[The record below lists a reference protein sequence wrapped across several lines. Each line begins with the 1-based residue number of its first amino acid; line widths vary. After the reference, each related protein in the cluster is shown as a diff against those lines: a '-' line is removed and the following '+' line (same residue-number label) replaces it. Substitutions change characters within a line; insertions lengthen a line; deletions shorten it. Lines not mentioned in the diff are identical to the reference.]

1 MSNAESIAP
10 IAPRAASEIGS
21 WDGEADVLVVGYG
34 CAGASAAIGAL
45 ESGATV
51 MILERAGAG
60 GGASAMAGGEIYLGG
75 GTPVQ
80 KACGFDDTP
89 EAMYDFLMAA
99 TGPSPNEEKIAVYC
113 EESVAHF
120 RWLVECGVV
129 FKPSFYGTPCW
140 EPPTDD
146 GLVFTGGEN
155 AWPFNQI
162 APPAPRGHVPQ
173 IQNKRL
179 MERSGGW
186 ELMRHLSATAERLG
200 AQVRPDSRVSHLV
213 VDGDTVVG
221 VVGRSFGADFALRA
235 RCGVVL
241 AGGGFA
247 SNPDMVARHVPALAG
262 QMVLGTDGDDGT
274 TIRLGQGLGAM
285 VAHLDAAEA
294 ALPSNPPLVYPSL
307 LVNQFGQRFINEDTY
322 CGRVGQMALFHQ
334 QGRCSLVLDEAIF
347 ESVPEGDR
355 WGARPTHVA
364 GTVAELETEMGLP
377 DGSLQATV
385 EAYNRH
391 AVKGEDPLFHKR
403 AEFVRPLESP
413 FGAIPLTGPYAV
425 FTLGGLVTSVDGE
438 VLGPGAQPLPGLFAA
453 GRSTWGIPSWG
464 YASGTSLGD
473 GTFFGRRAG
482 LRAGRRAAHRSGQP
496 G

>member
-1 MSNAESIAP
+1 MSSSESIAP
-10 IAPRAASEIGS
+10 IAPRPAAEVGT
-21 WDGEADVLVVGYG
+21 WEAEADVVVVGYG
-34 CAGASAAIGAL
+34 CAGAAAAIGAL
-45 ESGATV
+45 ESGSSSVTV
-51 MILERAGAG
+51 LERAGAG

-89 EAMYDFLMAA
+89 QAMYDFLMAA
-99 TGPSPNEEKIAVYC
+99 TGPSPNEEKIAIYTDR
-113 EESVAHF
+113 SVEHF
-120 RWLVECGVV
+120 HWLVECGVV
-129 FKPSFYGTPCW
+129 FKPSFYPTPCW

-155 AWPFNQI
+155 AWPFSEV

-186 ELMRHLSATAERLG
+186 ELMRHLTATAERLG
-200 AQVRPDSRVSHLV
+200 AWIRSDCRVTHLV
-213 VDGDTVVG
+213 VDGGAVVG
-221 VVGRSFGADFALRA
+221 VVARSFGTELAVRA
-235 RCGVVL
+235 RHGVVL

-247 SNPDMVARHVPALAG
+247 SNPGMVARHVPALAG

-274 TIRLGQGLGAM
+274 AIRLGQGAGAM

-334 QGRCSLVLDEAIF
+334 QGRCSLVLDERIF
-347 ESVPEGDR
+347 ESIPEEDR
-355 WGARPTHVA
+355 WGARPTYVA
-364 GTVAELETEMGLP
+364 ATVAELEAEMGLAE
-377 DGSLQATV
+377 GSLQSTV
-385 EAYNRH
+385 DVYNRH
-391 AVKGEDPLFHKR
+391 AARGEDPVFHKR
-403 AEFVRPLESP
+403 SEFVRPLESP

-425 FTLGGLVTSVDGE
+425 FTLGGLVTTVDGE
-438 VLGPGAQPLPGLFAA
+438 VVGAAGEPIPGLFAA
-453 GRSTWGIPSWG
+453 GRCTWGIPSWG

-482 LRAGRRAAHRSGQP
+482 LKAGAAG
-496 G
+496 